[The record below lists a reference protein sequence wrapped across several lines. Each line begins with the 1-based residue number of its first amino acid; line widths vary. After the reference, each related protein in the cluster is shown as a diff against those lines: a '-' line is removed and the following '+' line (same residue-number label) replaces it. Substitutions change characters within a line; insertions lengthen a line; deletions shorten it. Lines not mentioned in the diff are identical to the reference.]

1 MRGSGHEIGRVL
13 WKEGR
18 EHLGNNAGKLVLR
31 NSTNQQ
37 SGRRASSNRVPSKE
51 RDQHQSQGSPKT
63 QTGPRADSVSSAEI
77 VAAPAQGYRVAAG
90 GEEAD
95 KG

>member
-1 MRGSGHEIGRVL
+1 M
-13 WKEGR
+13 
-18 EHLGNNAGKLVLR
+18 LGAAGCAA
-31 NSTNQQ
+31 
-37 SGRRASSNRVPSKE
+37 GRRRARRRVTGTPSSM
-51 RDQHQSQGSPKT
+51 
-63 QTGPRADSVSSAEI
+63 VSSAEI